1 MGQVEGGCES
11 ISIKQAIK
19 KKLISAEYLEAWW
32 RSSLWWRGR
41 GEKSGW
47 AGRGC
52 VWVEGWEP
60 RGVLREL
67 CLRAVCVVVKVA
79 GVAWAGMWR
88 AKKGAE
94 RRRKCDFES
103 VFCR

>member
-1 MGQVEGGCES
+1 MRLGTPAARRRPNTLDRAPAQPRPPTHVTVLTRHAPSPSHGTAEGNADGAANGQQAVGQVEGGCES

-47 AGRGC
+47 AG
-52 VWVEGWEP
+52 
-60 RGVLREL
+60 
-67 CLRAVCVVVKVA
+67 
-79 GVAWAGMWR
+79 
-88 AKKGAE
+88 
-94 RRRKCDFES
+94 S
-103 VFCR
+103 